1 MKATVRSIFIKKE
14 KGRRAVSLDAV
25 EAVGGGL
32 TGDHHAGPSRQRQIL
47 LVSGTVLDE
56 LNLEPGSISEN
67 VVIDGIDVMRL
78 QEGQSLR
85 LGEAL
90 VIVTVP
96 CEPCI
101 QMERV
106 RTGLQAALENRRGM
120 FVRVVENGTVRVGDP
135 VEIVQ
140 ETTRQSR

>member
-1 MKATVRSIFIKKE
+1 VKATVRSIFVKKE

-25 EAVGGGL
+25 EAISGGL
-32 TGDHHAGPSRQRQIL
+32 TGDRHTGLSRQRQIL
-47 LVSGTVLDE
+47 LISGNVLDE

-85 LGEAL
+85 LGQAL
-90 VIVTVP
+90 VTVTVP
-96 CEPCI
+96 CEPCT

-106 RTGLQAALENRRGM
+106 RQGLQTALENRRGM
-120 FVRVVENGTVRVGDP
+120 FVRVVEDGTVRVGDQ

-140 ETTRQSR
+140 EVTEQSR